1 MAGEAAVEV
10 AMKVEGLLAALEP
23 EFIAALQLK
32 DGLVGG
38 AGPGLA
44 FTPGREDLLSVVHQP
59 GARL

>member
-10 AMKVEGLLAALEP
+10 AVEMEGLLAALEP
-23 EFIAALQLK
+23 EFVAAFQLE
-32 DGLVGG
+32 DSLVRG

-44 FTPGREDLLSVVHQP
+44 LAPGGEDLLSVVHQP

>member
-10 AMKVEGLLAALEP
+10 AVEMEGLLAALEP
-23 EFIAALQLK
+23 EFVATLQLE

-44 FTPGREDLLSVVHQP
+44 LAPGREDLLTVVHQP

>member
-10 AMKVEGLLAALEP
+10 AVKVEGLLAALEP
-23 EFIAALQLK
+23 EFVATLQLE

-44 FTPGREDLLSVVHQP
+44 LAPGREDLLSVVHQP
-59 GARL
+59 GTRL